1 MLRHD
6 NTTTTTFSQ
15 GFRSALKRFD
25 ADAANHP
32 SSGRDMSHPDASGSA
47 NGLPSFSK
55 NNPDARASGTA
66 PQGPESTASGG
77 ALGSNRELF
86 HPRVSRQALNRR
98 EMRADQRAASAI
110 YFKEYRNLA
119 ASGASHDDLKS
130 LPAAGVGGCGL
141 SQIAEMETLL
151 QRREISEGQF
161 KAFVSGV
168 RVCGL
173 RWVCQ
178 HCAAKAAEDDRKA
191 VNAGIAAGRAR
202 GLIPVMLTLTTRHS
216 REDEAG
222 TLLNAIARAEQR
234 VKRLKCWENLPFA
247 GYARVLEWTYG
258 ENGHHPHF
266 HTILLMRAGSEA
278 EAVEMVKR
286 IQPSYM
292 GQLAKAGRDGTS
304 KSAWKHSFQVQGAAA
319 ASSYITKWG
328 AAEELTGAQHKSGK
342 HGFTH
347 WQLLRL
353 ARTGKCEGMTP
364 VQARAFF
371 GARWW
376 EVMVAVKGRAQLYKS
391 DGFKELAAEYL
402 DEHPADEPPEPETV
416 LSLGTRQK
424 RGEQTLLWSL
434 AAPSLLAMKETVER
448 IEDLAEASETVRQAL
463 YAGTLPTDTEILND
477 VQEPDDDLIETEPV
491 SSG

>member
-1 MLRHD
+1 
-6 NTTTTTFSQ
+6 
-15 GFRSALKRFD
+15 
-25 ADAANHP
+25 
-32 SSGRDMSHPDASGSA
+32 MSHPDASGSA

-86 HPRVSRQALNRR
+86 HPRVSRQALNCR

-286 IQPSYM
+286 IQPSHGPARKGWPGRNIKISMEALVSGPGCGGGCVLSHKM
-292 GQLAKAGRDGTS
+292 GGGRGTDGSTAQVRETRIHSLAT
-304 KSAWKHSFQVQGAAA
+304 
-319 ASSYITKWG
+319 
-328 AAEELTGAQHKSGK
+328 
-342 HGFTH
+342 
-347 WQLLRL
+347 
-353 ARTGKCEGMTP
+353 
-364 VQARAFF
+364 
-371 GARWW
+371 
-376 EVMVAVKGRAQLYKS
+376 
-391 DGFKELAAEYL
+391 
-402 DEHPADEPPEPETV
+402 PADGPNGQV
-416 LSLGTRQK
+416 
-424 RGEQTLLWSL
+424 
-434 AAPSLLAMKETVER
+434 
-448 IEDLAEASETVRQAL
+448 
-463 YAGTLPTDTEILND
+463 
-477 VQEPDDDLIETEPV
+477 
-491 SSG
+491 